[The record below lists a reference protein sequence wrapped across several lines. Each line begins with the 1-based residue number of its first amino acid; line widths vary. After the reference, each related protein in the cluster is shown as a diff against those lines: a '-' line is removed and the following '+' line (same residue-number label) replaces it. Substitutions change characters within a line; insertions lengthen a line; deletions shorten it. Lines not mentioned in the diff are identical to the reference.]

1 MTGVSE
7 SDPRMSKDDT
17 TAAPAKKPKKKG
29 RWRRR
34 FAIAGGVL
42 GVTVLGLWF
51 GVNHTSWM
59 GPMLADGL
67 RAVFGAKFV
76 AWCEDTAYALQDK
89 VNQWRYKDEK
99 PKTFWEPPAAP
110 PIRPEPPP
118 GVTKEAVFF
127 PDPYQPPYSEVAAT
141 GDGVWAAIP
150 DPEDASSAAVMYKSL
165 VHPDLRRGFAV
176 LAVVAMEREAF
187 EIHLIAG
194 TSEPESPRVLPKD
207 RPGMIPAADHAALFA
222 AFNGGF
228 KATHGQYGMLLDGVE
243 YLPPHDYSCTFVRY
257 KDDRLAFGT
266 YSKLKSGFGD
276 MLFYRQTPP
285 CLVEDGDLNKQVE
298 TSEYVKGWG
307 ATVSGDTVIRRSA
320 IGLSKDGKTLLYGIG
335 DALTAQSLGRGMK
348 AAGAWWSAELD
359 VNYSYPRFLLYT
371 RPNGATPVATSS
383 IIPGIDYQKD
393 QYIHASPRDFFY
405 LTRTKKKKA

>member
-1 MTGVSE
+1 
-7 SDPRMSKDDT
+7 MSKDDT
-17 TAAPAKKPKKKG
+17 KGAAPRKPKKRG

-34 FAIAGGVL
+34 LAITGGVL
-42 GVTVLGLWF
+42 GVVGIGLWY

-67 RAVFGAKFV
+67 RAVFGPKFV
-76 AWCEDTAYALQDK
+76 AWCEDTAYSFQDK
-89 VNQWRYKDEK
+89 VDQWRLKDEK

-118 GVTKEAVFF
+118 GDTKEAVFF
-127 PDPYQPPYSEVAAT
+127 PDPYQPPYQEVAST
-141 GDGVWAAIP
+141 GDGIWAPITDP
-150 DPEDASSAAVMYKSL
+150 DDTSGAAVMYKSL
-165 VHPDLRRGFAV
+165 VHPDVRRGFAV
-176 LAVVAMEREAF
+176 LAVVAMERDAF
-187 EIHLIAG
+187 DLHLVAG
-194 TSEPESPRVLPKD
+194 TTEPESPRVQAKD
-207 RPGMIPAADHAALFA
+207 RPGIIPAADHASLFA

-243 YLPPHDYSCTFVRY
+243 YLPPLDYSCTVVHY
-257 KDDRLAFGT
+257 KDGRIAVGT
-266 YSKLKSGFGD
+266 YSKLKSTFSD

-285 CLVEDGDLNKQVE
+285 CLVEEGELNKQVE

-320 IGLSKDGKTLLYGIG
+320 FGVSKDNKTFYYGIG

-348 AAGAWWSAELD
+348 AAGAWSTAELD

-371 RPNGATPVATSS
+371 RPNGGTPVATSS

-405 LTRTKKKKA
+405 LTRNKKKKA